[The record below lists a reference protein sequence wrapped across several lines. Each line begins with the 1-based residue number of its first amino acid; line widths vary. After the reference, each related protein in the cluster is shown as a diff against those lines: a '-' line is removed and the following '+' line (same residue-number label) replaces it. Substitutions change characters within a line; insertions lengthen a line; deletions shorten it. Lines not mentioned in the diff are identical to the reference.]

1 MPIGK
6 YAASGQMPPSL
17 SYDGVPTLPPID
29 PLVSHYPLRK
39 NQTPAPTPPRIIGLR
54 LHVYVPLDHTSPNHP
69 LPPRSFI
76 AAAATAMP
84 GKKVSSVGSPD
95 GKWYDG
101 DEGKWDDGDVDINVG
116 DNLHVDE
123 GLSDVLEYKPPGGDD
138 DSLFYSSKGNTKFE
152 RELDKVALVIEYSD
166 PKHIHHGRHPTTVII
181 GGSMRPNYEGMT
193 VTEKQR
199 AKEEYEQKR
208 KAFTDQEQANCLK
221 EVANHTKNSAIH
233 IHPLFA
239 CNGWI

>member
-1 MPIGK
+1 M
-6 YAASGQMPPSL
+6 
-17 SYDGVPTLPPID
+17 
-29 PLVSHYPLRK
+29 
-39 NQTPAPTPPRIIGLR
+39 
-54 LHVYVPLDHTSPNHP
+54 
-69 LPPRSFI
+69 
-76 AAAATAMP
+76 
-84 GKKVSSVGSPD
+84 SSVGSPD

-152 RELDKVALVIEYSD
+152 RELDKVARVIEYSD
-166 PKHIHHGRHPTTVII
+166 PKHIHHGRRPTTVII

-208 KAFTDQEQANCLK
+208 KAFTDQKQANCLK
-221 EVANHTKNSAIH
+221 EVANHTEIMQYTSTLCLLAMGGFRMALIALPNDWISVRPLCVLAAMPVDTSNSLVSAFKCALLLRLGTWQCWGNSSADPEILYAH
-233 IHPLFA
+233 VS
-239 CNGWI
+239 GT